1 MNYLDLSPEYIARVT
16 AILTRPMTALE
27 FADLFWPE
35 RVKRKPGIRSIGGHA
50 LLNALVRNGLVK
62 RVKSKQGPD
71 TFRVPSKKS
80 AVSILPS
87 KKAVEA
93 IQAQLRPSTFY
104 WVLLL
109 HEGERWAWLGPND
122 RAWELTQHPAKR
134 SRYETLAEAMVM
146 LWTFR
151 QHNPERGKN
160 IRLVRVRV
168 HT

>member
-27 FADLFWPE
+27 CADLFWPE

-50 LLNALVRNGLVK
+50 LLQRTRPQWTRQACEEQAGTGHLPG
-62 RVKSKQGPD
+62 
-71 TFRVPSKKS
+71 TFKKA
-80 AVSILPS
+80 AVDILPS

-93 IQAQLRPSTFY
+93 IQAQLHPSTFY